1 MRRRLRVLVLA
12 VTTLVVV
19 AFVIPLSVLVVRQA
33 DQRARSQ
40 AERDTQ
46 TVAAILVSVL
56 ATAEDAPDAGSVSD
70 ALGRLPEG
78 VGVVLP
84 SDGGSIGTVADPAL
98 VAQAV
103 TDRTAV
109 SAYTDAGWELA
120 FPIVLRD
127 GTAVVTVVV
136 SRELLREGV
145 VPAITMLV
153 LLGVGLVVAGLVL
166 ADRLGGILVAPMTS
180 LAGAARRLGT
190 GDLDVRVHVDEPEEA
205 VDVAHAFNE
214 LATRLGDLI
223 AAEREAVADLSHRLR
238 TPLTVLRLQAEAVD
252 DPQIRTSMSDAVD
265 RMEREV
271 DRIIA
276 EARRPVEGRAHCDL
290 AEVAADRA
298 QFWQVLSEEEGR
310 TFTVDIPAQ
319 PVPVAV
325 SEHELGVALDA
336 LVGNVF
342 DHTPAGTAFSLR
354 VDVRSGPRLIVRD
367 DGPGFPKGLDPVER
381 GASASGSTGLGLD
394 IARRVAE
401 RAGGGLDATNAPE
414 GGALVVM
421 RLSA

>member
-1 MRRRLRVLVLA
+1 VLA

-56 ATAEDAPDAGSVSD
+56 ATAEGVPDAEEVSD
-70 ALGRLPEG
+70 ALGPLPDG
-78 VGVVLP
+78 IGVVLP
-84 SDGGSIGTVADPAL
+84 GDGGSIGTPADPAL
-98 VAQAV
+98 VARAV
-103 TDRTAV
+103 IERTAV

-120 FPIVLRD
+120 FPVVLRE
-127 GTAVVTVVV
+127 GTAAVTAVVGHD
-136 SRELLREGV
+136 LLREGV

-153 LLGVGLVVAGLVL
+153 LLGVGLVAVSLVL
-166 ADRLGGILVAPMTS
+166 ADRLGDLLVAPMTS

-205 VDVAHAFNE
+205 VEVAHAFNE

-238 TPLTVLRLQAEAVD
+238 TPLTVLRLQVDAVE
-252 DPQIRTSMSDAVD
+252 DPEMRRSMADAVD

-276 EARRPVEGRAHCDL
+276 EARRPVEGRSHCDL
-290 AEVAADRA
+290 VEVVADRA
-298 QFWQVLSEEEGR
+298 QFWQVLSEEERR
-310 TFTVDIPAQ
+310 TFSVDLPDG
-319 PVPVAV
+319 PVPVGV

-342 DHTPAGTAFSLR
+342 DHTPPGTAFSLR
-354 VDVRSGPRLIVRD
+354 VEAHPGPRLLVRD
-367 DGPGFPKGLDPVER
+367 EGPGFPRGLDPVER

>member
-46 TVAAILVSVL
+46 TVAATLVSVL
-56 ATAEDAPDAGSVSD
+56 ATSGEPSDPDSVAT
-70 ALGRLPEG
+70 ALGTLPDG

-84 SDGGSIGTVADPAL
+84 GSAGSFGTRSDSAL
-98 VAQAV
+98 VARAIV
-103 TDRTAV
+103 DRSAV
-109 SAYTDAGWELA
+109 SAYTDEGWELA
-120 FPIVLRD
+120 FPVVLRQ
-127 GTAVVTVVV
+127 GTAVVTVAVA
-136 SRELLREGV
+136 EEMLREGV
-145 VPAITMLV
+145 VAAISLLV
-153 LLGVGLVVAGLVL
+153 LLGVGLVVAALLL
-166 ADRLGGILVAPMTS
+166 ADRLGGLLVAPMTS

-190 GDLDVRVHVDEPEEA
+190 GDLDVRVHVEEPEEA
-205 VDVAHAFNE
+205 VEVAHAFNE

-238 TPLTVLRLQAEAVD
+238 TPLTVLRLQVERVE
-252 DPQIRTSMSDAVD
+252 DPEMSASMGDAVD

-271 DRIIA
+271 DRIVA
-276 EARRPVEGRAHCDL
+276 EARRPAEGRAFCDL
-290 AEVAADRA
+290 AAVVADRA
-298 QFWQVLSEEEGR
+298 QFWAVLADEQGR
-310 TFTVDIPAQ
+310 PFEVE
-319 PVPVAV
+319 VPDDAVSVAV
-325 SEHELGVALDA
+325 SEHELGIAVDA

-342 DHTPAGTAFSLR
+342 DHTPTGTAFAVHVAETPVPTLTVS
-354 VDVRSGPRLIVRD
+354 D
-367 DGPGFPKGLDPVER
+367 DGSGFPGDLDPVER
-381 GASASGSTGLGLD
+381 GSSGSGSTGLGLD

-414 GGALVVM
+414 GGAIVVM
-421 RLSA
+421 RFSA

>member
-56 ATAEDAPDAGSVSD
+56 ATAEDAPDASAVSE
-70 ALGRLPEG
+70 ALGGLPEG

-84 SDGGSIGTVADPAL
+84 SDAGSIGTVADPAL

-127 GTAVVTVVV
+127 GTAAVTVVV

-145 VPAITMLV
+145 IPAITMLV

-238 TPLTVLRLQAEAVD
+238 TPLTVLRLQAEAVE
-252 DPQIRTSMSDAVD
+252 DPEIRTSMSDAVD

-276 EARRPVEGRAHCDL
+276 EARRPVEGRTHCDV
-290 AEVAADRA
+290 AEVVADRA

-310 TFTVDIPAQ
+310 TFTVDLPAQ

-325 SEHELGVALDA
+325 SEHELGIALDA

-354 VDVRSGPRLIVRD
+354 VDVHPGPRLVVRD
-367 DGPGFPKGLDPVER
+367 DGPGFPEGLDPVER